1 MVRLFYEDLTDTEIQ
16 YSKKSVINN
25 IFYFVVLSSFILH
38 PSSFSYAF
46 CFDEAGQKYGISPV
60 LLECIAKTESNLD
73 PKATNKNKNGSVDI
87 GLMQVNSFWIKS
99 LGFDG
104 DRLLNDCCYNTMAG
118 AQILRQCIDRHGYTW
133 EAVGCY
139 NAVSPDKKKA
149 YSWKIFRQL
158 KQADKPAIRQTPSS
172 LSFRAWDR
180 GEMP

>member
-1 MVRLFYEDLTDTEIQ
+1 MPGFL
-16 YSKKSVINN
+16 KSVLFLICLLPCIVN
-25 IFYFVVLSSFILH
+25 
-38 PSSFSYAF
+38 AF
-46 CFDEAGQKYGISPV
+46 CFEEAGQKYGISPV

-73 PKATNKNKNGSVDI
+73 PKATNINKNGSIDI
-87 GLMQVNSFWIKS
+87 GLMQVNSYWIKP
-99 LGFDG
+99 LGFDR

-139 NAVSPDKKKA
+139 NATSLDKKKN

-158 KQADKPAIRQTPSS
+158 KAEDARQRVKGEGLKTNTILNSS
-172 LSFRAWDR
+172 LTFRARDR